1 MNKEEN
7 DIIHIPLS
15 IGPSWVTGR
24 HLRNCAGELKGLRHD
39 GGTVSGARGLAKLAR
54 FAFLMGATPQWKT
67 QGRSFEELCACI
79 DRHITEVIL
88 PKCKSSHPWLP
99 DVTGQGWRP
108 DLGVRAENRFTA
120 WLTQVAILGAINFLS
135 WTWLTSVIESVTDPK
150 EWRFDGSNETN
161 ADRCMRHIAT
171 TRTNQQ
177 LRALAMYRKRENKI
191 QKIQRAWR
199 AKAYSATGCMRM
211 RDVAAFEADFQQ

>member
-1 MNKEEN
+1 MKKEEN
-7 DIIHIPLS
+7 ASFDITPS
-15 IGPSWVTGR
+15 IDTSWVTGE

-39 GGTVSGARGLAKLAR
+39 GGTVTGAKGLSKLAR

-79 DRHITEVIL
+79 DRHITEVIV
-88 PKCKSSHPWLP
+88 PKCESSHPWLP

-108 DLGVRAENRFTA
+108 DLGVCQTARFTA
-120 WLTQVAILGAINFLS
+120 WLEEVAILGAVNFLN

-161 ADRCMRHIAT
+161 ADRCMRQIASM
-171 TRTNQQ
+171 RLGQQ
-177 LRALAMYRKRENKI
+177 MRALIMYRKREKRI
-191 QKIQRAWR
+191 QTIQHAWR
-199 AKAYSATGCMRM
+199 AKAYSANGCMRL
-211 RDVAAFEADFQQ
+211 RDVAAFQADFQ